1 VAIFFCVLA
10 EFSYCIVNESQYFVS
25 NAPWLRSWG
34 AVNRWLCCKKP
45 YDKRDFGWKVKE
57 GESQNDEKR
66 ASEKGGED
74 ANQGLPGEFL

>member
-1 VAIFFCVLA
+1 MT
-10 EFSYCIVNESQYFVS
+10 
-25 NAPWLRSWG
+25 RG
-34 AVNRWLCCKKP
+34 
-45 YDKRDFGWKVKE
+45 DFGWKVKE